1 MRAAARGAGRRISSP
16 SVSDMRIATLSGSLQ
31 ERSSNTALV
40 RAAREVAP
48 DGVELVVFRSIADVP
63 WLDPSLEP
71 EPVQEL
77 RELIGEADGV
87 LIASPEHG
95 HSMPGVLKNALDWLV
110 GSGELSGLPVA
121 LISAS
126 PTMGGGIRAQMALT
140 QTLLAQAALIPVTL
154 TVPAIKSKLDENGE
168 LADQATRRRIR
179 ETLVAL
185 AEAVEERRAYLQAS

>member
-1 MRAAARGAGRRISSP
+1 MR
-16 SVSDMRIATLSGSLQ
+16 
-31 ERSSNTALV
+31 
-40 RAAREVAP
+40 
-48 DGVELVVFRSIADVP
+48 
-63 WLDPSLEP
+63 
-71 EPVQEL
+71 EL
-77 RELIGEADGV
+77 RELISGADGV

-126 PTMGGGIRAQMALT
+126 PTITGGIRAQMALT

-154 TVPAIKSKLDENGE
+154 TVPAIKGKLDENGE

-185 AEAVEERRAYLQAS
+185 GEAVEERRAYLQASSG